1 MYGSSGKETYTNSV
15 LNILKSANL
24 TSLVSNPNNLE
35 ISPSQNKC
43 NSSIMAKKLQLI
55 KVNFSFQI

>member
-43 NSSIMAKKLQLI
+43 NSSIMAKKLI